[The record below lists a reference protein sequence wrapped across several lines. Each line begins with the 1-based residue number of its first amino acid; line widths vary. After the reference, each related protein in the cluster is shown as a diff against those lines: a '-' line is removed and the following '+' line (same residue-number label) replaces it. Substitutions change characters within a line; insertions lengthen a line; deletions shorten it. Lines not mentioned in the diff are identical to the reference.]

1 MPQDIATF
9 QSRQAKSNK
18 KMRRS
23 TSSASS
29 SATDTRQLLLE
40 AALQCFAERGYDGAG
55 IRMIAERAGCSLS
68 LISHYFGSKERLYV
82 ETYRFLF
89 QRSDFGKLMS
99 SSPTSTPRNRADAIS
114 HLRESIHLI
123 YSLTSQL
130 SHSTDPIQI
139 ANRNL
144 WIRELRAPRAEVID
158 LYKTMLTPWKD
169 QIHRSISFLRS
180 DLTEAEID
188 FLGSSILLQAL
199 VQGVTLGISEVLW
212 GPNRL
217 SQFKSAE
224 LITEFVLNGLGVRE
238 HQE

>member
-1 MPQDIATF
+1 
-9 QSRQAKSNK
+9 
-18 KMRRS
+18 
-23 TSSASS
+23 
-29 SATDTRQLLLE
+29 
-40 AALQCFAERGYDGAG
+40 
-55 IRMIAERAGCSLS
+55 
-68 LISHYFGSKERLYV
+68 
-82 ETYRFLF
+82 
-89 QRSDFGKLMS
+89 
-99 SSPTSTPRNRADAIS
+99 
-114 HLRESIHLI
+114 
-123 YSLTSQL
+123 
-130 SHSTDPIQI
+130 
-139 ANRNL
+139 
-144 WIRELRAPRAEVID
+144 
-158 LYKTMLTPWKD
+158 MLTPWKD